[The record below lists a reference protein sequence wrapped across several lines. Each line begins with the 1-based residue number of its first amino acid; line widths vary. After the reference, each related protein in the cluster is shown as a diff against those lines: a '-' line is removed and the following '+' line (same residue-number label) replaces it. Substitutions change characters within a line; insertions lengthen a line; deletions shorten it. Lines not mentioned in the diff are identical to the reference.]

1 MLNNLVQIH
10 LKLLQETQSKKLQN
24 QFVKLLIKSPK
35 VSKTPPYNNSET
47 ITNKEEMFRGRY
59 IPPEKRK

>member
-35 VSKTPPYNNSET
+35 VSKTTPYNNSET